1 MAKGKTSVFFC
12 QECGYESAKWMGQ
25 CPACKEWNTFV
36 EETVDKKSIS
46 SSGKVKK
53 ESKAAQVLP
62 LSAVKSGKEERIVTG
77 IAEFDRVLGG
87 GIVRGSLVLVGG
99 DPGIGKSR
107 YYFRYAGNFHK
118 KRCHYFMCQVRN
130 LCIR

>member
-1 MAKGKTSVFFC
+1 
-12 QECGYESAKWMGQ
+12 MGQ

-53 ESKAAQVLP
+53 ESKSAQVLP
-62 LSAVKSGKEERIVTG
+62 LSAVKSEKEERIVTG

-87 GIVRGSLVLVGG
+87 GICEGGSLVLVGG
-99 DPGIGKSR
+99 DPGIGKSTLLLQVCR
-107 YYFRYAGNFHK
+107 ELSQK
-118 KRCHYFMCQVRN
+118 KGAIT

>member
-62 LSAVKSGKEERIVTG
+62 LSAVKSEKEERIVTG

-87 GIVRGSLVLVGG
+87 GIVTLPLASGREPMVPVRFILNTFTDSPSL
-99 DPGIGKSR
+99 KSD
-107 YYFRYAGNFHK
+107 G
-118 KRCHYFMCQVRN
+118 
-130 LCIR
+130 L

>member
-53 ESKAAQVLP
+53 ESKASQVLP
-62 LSAVKSGKEERIVTG
+62 LSAVKSEKEERIVTG

-87 GIVRGSLVLVGG
+87 GIVRGSLVLVG
-99 DPGIGKSR
+99 PEKIYNSHAVIKRVLEKMYKGI
-107 YYFRYAGNFHK
+107 
-118 KRCHYFMCQVRN
+118 
-130 LCIR
+130 